1 MRKIF
6 NCLFVLATMSL
17 MLSACSSDDTQDD
30 PDTPP
35 VETPQDVVSMTDAK
49 KSIATDV
56 MSLPYHELTFVSKSN
71 TEKPCLALY
80 LHGGSSRGNDNQT
93 QMGEAGIDSIS
104 NYLKAH

>member
-56 MSLPYHELTFVSKSN
+56 MSLCFKALRRVRDSGPRSK
-71 TEKPCLALY
+71 KLY
-80 LHGGSSRGNDNQT
+80 CWFRGR
-93 QMGEAGIDSIS
+93 GFSGFLVVE
-104 NYLKAH
+104 